1 MFIKISNN
9 RLSADTN
16 SSSSSQTT
24 SILES
29 ILANSKKFGSLPA
42 TLAKE
47 LSERESII
55 TQMLITIPDESKIVK
70 YFTDF
75 LFVEKIPWS
84 KARDLM
90 SKALGAPSN
99 GAQVEGVLDFALA
112 HYKRK
117 RNISQTKN
125 IIDEGLKLQ
134 SSSRLTNI
142 FGMLSDALENRPI
155 SMMSLQF
162 SPDSIKDIFVF
173 NRLVALSLNKNE
185 EDTEMLR
192 RSFVQALDEL
202 ERTREV
208 DDRYKAIFQMLQSNE
223 MAQQL
228 TSITEFVT
236 RMFEISI
243 NDPVLLAF
251 RRVMIQLRIGVEF
264 RKQFFSDY
272 QSEKTSDGIRDNS
285 GDRNQE
291 DKDKELLE
299 VLRGRNSSYKDYNF
313 VKLAQPT
320 QQTSTSLASSPELMG
335 KVNEFLKGTNAN
347 LEEMKK
353 KLLAL
358 KAGLEYA
365 ANNPADPL
373 FKGAREEFIK
383 AIDPA
388 LKIVNDAITKI
399 NDLATNIA
407 NFKPEEL
414 SKKFDEILGTLG
426 SKLITDIGAKIADN
440 LPDFEDIKDFAK
452 KLGIQPELLENI
464 FTGIIVA
471 ETVFSGNLKTFLMG
485 AFSLILANDN
495 LRKEKLRAI
504 LGISVPKSS
513 GVVDSKSLAETLR
526 SLNVNQAIT
535 NDIINFKI
543 YADAVK
549 ATIADRENTLISKM
563 TTQIKTNSDA
573 QINAPLAGNK
583 DIQQEYSRFYE
594 YLKIVNN
601 NLNYYMDLI
610 DTIVKQVRTNSQNE
624 FQLLQKTGPLL
635 QQRAAV
641 EAVITDIRSKLA
653 KYKSYALVVGNVQK
667 RNKLIMDLGVLIPE
681 LEKLMGTGISIA
693 DLFLSQGGLS
703 AKMKEMSDSL
713 IEDRDRLFAESEKV
727 KKIQKLPVRFKTV
740 PKPSKGTAPE
750 YLGDNQEEAMNPKYF
765 GEYLGDDQN
774 ESMNPLYSTAKG
786 IPPSYSTYED
796 RPKNV

>member
-1 MFIKISNN
+1 
-9 RLSADTN
+9 
-16 SSSSSQTT
+16 
-24 SILES
+24 
-29 ILANSKKFGSLPA
+29 
-42 TLAKE
+42 
-47 LSERESII
+47 
-55 TQMLITIPDESKIVK
+55 
-70 YFTDF
+70 
-75 LFVEKIPWS
+75 
-84 KARDLM
+84 
-90 SKALGAPSN
+90 
-99 GAQVEGVLDFALA
+99 
-112 HYKRK
+112 
-117 RNISQTKN
+117 
-125 IIDEGLKLQ
+125 
-134 SSSRLTNI
+134 
-142 FGMLSDALENRPI
+142 
-155 SMMSLQF
+155 
-162 SPDSIKDIFVF
+162 
-173 NRLVALSLNKNE
+173 
-185 EDTEMLR
+185 
-192 RSFVQALDEL
+192 
-202 ERTREV
+202 
-208 DDRYKAIFQMLQSNE
+208 
-223 MAQQL
+223 
-228 TSITEFVT
+228 
-236 RMFEISI
+236 
-243 NDPVLLAF
+243 
-251 RRVMIQLRIGVEF
+251 
-264 RKQFFSDY
+264 
-272 QSEKTSDGIRDNS
+272 
-285 GDRNQE
+285 
-291 DKDKELLE
+291 
-299 VLRGRNSSYKDYNF
+299 
-313 VKLAQPT
+313 
-320 QQTSTSLASSPELMG
+320 
-335 KVNEFLKGTNAN
+335 
-347 LEEMKK
+347 
-353 KLLAL
+353 
-358 KAGLEYA
+358 
-365 ANNPADPL
+365 
-373 FKGAREEFIK
+373 
-383 AIDPA
+383 
-388 LKIVNDAITKI
+388 
-399 NDLATNIA
+399 
-407 NFKPEEL
+407 
-414 SKKFDEILGTLG
+414 
-426 SKLITDIGAKIADN
+426 
-440 LPDFEDIKDFAK
+440 
-452 KLGIQPELLENI
+452 
-464 FTGIIVA
+464 
-471 ETVFSGNLKTFLMG
+471 MG

-774 ESMNPLYSTAKG
+774 ESMNPLYSTA
-786 IPPSYSTYED
+786 PLSYSTYED